1 MFLMVLGKSEPDRQA
16 MFERELMDENA
27 FGWKDDWYISSDVME
42 AIGVAEYYQYEMDCY
57 EVGIEN
63 AE

>member
-1 MFLMVLGKSEPDRQA
+1 MVLGKSEPDRQA

-27 FGWKDDWYISSDVME
+27 FGWRDDWYISDEVME
-42 AIGVAEYYQYEMDCY
+42 VIRAAEYCQYEMDCC